1 MDKYKEILSI
11 EYPSEKSEYYSDSED
26 NFNIQNGGAVTS
38 KPNGGFPPIYI
49 CDSREQTKENTG
61 NREYSTHKT
70 AISIKDIMKKR
81 ISNIKS
87 LK

>member
-1 MDKYKEILSI
+1 MNKYKEILSI
-11 EYPSEKSEYYSDSED
+11 EYPSEKSEYDSDEHLTTQD
-26 NFNIQNGGAVTS
+26 GGSITS

-49 CDSREQTKENTG
+49 CNFNDKAKENTG

-81 ISNIKS
+81 ISNINQQNK
-87 LK
+87 